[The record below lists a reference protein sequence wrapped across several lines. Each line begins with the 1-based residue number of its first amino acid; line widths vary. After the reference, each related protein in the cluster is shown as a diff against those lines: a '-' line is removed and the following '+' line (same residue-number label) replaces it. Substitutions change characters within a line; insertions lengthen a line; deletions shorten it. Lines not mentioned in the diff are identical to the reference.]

1 MRFTLWLAF
10 VACSSHTGKPTPP
23 PGSNPPPPDA
33 GALATPPG
41 PSERDCVDLV
51 AHAVEIYVAE
61 VKQTKPTQVPTGD
74 EIAKIEADLRG
85 QFLAGCRASTLEG
98 HRCAMAATTT
108 AELATCQRTP
118 SSSTSNSSVA
128 PPGITPAA
136 PLSP

>member
-10 VACSSHTGKPTPP
+10 VACSSHTGKPTPK
-23 PGSNPPPPDA
+23 PGSNTPLPDA
-33 GALATPPG
+33 GAVATPQG
-41 PSERDCVDLV
+41 PSERDCLDLV

-61 VKQTKPTQVPTGD
+61 VKQAKPAQVPTAD
-74 EIAKIEADLRG
+74 ETAKIEADLRG
-85 QFLAGCRASTLEG
+85 QYLAECRASTLEG
-98 HRCAMAATTT
+98 HRCAMAATAI
-108 AELATCQRTP
+108 AELATCQAMP